1 MECGDIKVNG
11 FMEHVDRLHTTDMGA
26 ERIKKNL
33 QMQTEDIVG
42 WCRMQIR
49 NRNASIE
56 KNGKNWYI
64 TVEND
69 RITVNA
75 YSDTII
81 TAHKVKNA

>member
-1 MECGDIKVNG
+1 
-11 FMEHVDRLHTTDMGA
+11 MGA

-42 WCRMQIR
+42 WYRMQIR